1 MANRVGG
8 GLVGMAWA
16 VGYKDREGCEQYQ
29 ELALVGTT
37 VWSLLLAWRFCF
49 IFPQLSCRALSDS
62 LASRVPTER
71 RAAG

>member
-1 MANRVGG
+1 MANRVDRR
-8 GLVGMAWA
+8 LVGMAWA

-37 VWSLLLAWRFCF
+37 VWSLLLAWRSCF